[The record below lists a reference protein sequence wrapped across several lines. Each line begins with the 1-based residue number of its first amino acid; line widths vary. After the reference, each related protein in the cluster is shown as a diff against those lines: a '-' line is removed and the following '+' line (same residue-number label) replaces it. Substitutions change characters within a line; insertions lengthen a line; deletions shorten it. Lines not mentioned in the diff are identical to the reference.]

1 MNSINLFLVL
11 ILTAFVLC
19 QPRRSQSSSCNCNK
33 QSGIEFG
40 QYEYE
45 DYDYDFDFDY
55 DYSYSNGD
63 YSISEDIN
71 VNYNY
76 EVGIPDIAAPSNFS
90 PAGRRSCMCS
100 NLLGGIC
107 YEIKCC
113 QDFRAYPT
121 LNKPKY

>member
-11 ILTAFVLC
+11 ILTAFVLG
-19 QPRRSQSSSCNCNK
+19 QSRRSQPSSCNCNK
-33 QSGIEFG
+33 ESGIEFG

-45 DYDYDFDFDY
+45 DFDFDFDY

-63 YSISEDIN
+63 YSITEDIN

-76 EVGIPDIAAPSNFS
+76 EIGIPDIAAPSNFS
-90 PAGRRSCMCS
+90 PVGRRSCTCS
-100 NLLGGIC
+100 NFFGGIC
-107 YEIKCC
+107 CEIKCC
-113 QDFRAYPT
+113 QDFRSYPT